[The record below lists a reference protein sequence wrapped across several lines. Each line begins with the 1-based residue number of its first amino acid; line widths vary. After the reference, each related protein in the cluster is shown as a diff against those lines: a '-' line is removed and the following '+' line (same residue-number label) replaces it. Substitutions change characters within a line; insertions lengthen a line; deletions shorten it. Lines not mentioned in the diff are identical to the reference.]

1 MPRNDKKT
9 KYMKLNIAVLAG
21 DGIGPEVIDQ
31 AVKVSDAVAKKFNHK
46 ITWKPALTGAAAID
60 AVGEPYPDET
70 HAICMASDAVLFG
83 AIGHPKYDND
93 PLATVRPEQGLLKM
107 RKKLGLFANV
117 RPTFTFP
124 SLLDKSPLKRERIE
138 GTDLVFLRE
147 LTGGIYFGEKGRRDG
162 GETAFDNC
170 VYTRAEVKRL
180 AVKGF
185 ELAMTRSKKLCC
197 VDKAN
202 VLETSRLWRETVQS
216 MEKDYPEVAVSYEFV
231 DAVAMRL
238 VQWPNS
244 YDVLITEN
252 LFGDILTDEASV
264 ISGSMGLMPSASLG
278 TENALFEPIHGSYPQ
293 ATGLNIANPMAT
305 VLSAAMLF
313 ENFGLHEEGK
323 TIRNAV
329 NKALDAGFVTED
341 LADGG
346 KSYGTK
352 EVGDW
357 LAANI

>member
-1 MPRNDKKT
+1 
-9 KYMKLNIAVLAG
+9 MKLKIAVLAG

-31 AVKVSDAVAKKFNHK
+31 AVKVSDAIAQKFGHE
-46 ITWKPALTGAAAID
+46 ITWRPALTGAAAID

-70 HAICMASDAVLFG
+70 HEICITSDAVLFG

-93 PLATVRPEQGLLKM
+93 PSAKVRPEQGLLKM

-138 GTDLVFLRE
+138 GTDLVFFRE
-147 LTGGIYFGEKGRRDG
+147 LTGGIYFGEKGRRDN

-170 VYTRAEVKRL
+170 VYSRHEVQRL
-180 AVKGF
+180 AKKGF

-202 VLETSRLWRETVQS
+202 VLETSRLWRETVQA
-216 MEKDYPEVAVSYEFV
+216 MEKDYPEVIVSYEFV

-264 ISGSMGLMPSASLG
+264 ISGSMGLMPSASIG
-278 TENALFEPIHGSYPQ
+278 SDIGLFEPIHGSYPQ
-293 ATGLNIANPMAT
+293 ATGKNIANPMAT
-305 VLSAAMLF
+305 VLSAAMMF
-313 ENFGLHEEGK
+313 ENFGLMEEGK
-323 TIRNAV
+323 VIREV
-329 NKALDAGFVTED
+329 VERALSLGIVTED
-341 LADGG
+341 LSDGE
-346 KSYGTK
+346 KSYGTR

>member
-1 MPRNDKKT
+1 
-9 KYMKLNIAVLAG
+9 MKFNIALLAG
-21 DGIGPEVIDQ
+21 DGIGPEVIEQ
-31 AVKVSDAVAKKFNHK
+31 AVKVSDAVAAKFGHE

-70 HAICMASDAVLFG
+70 HDICIASDAVLFG
-83 AIGHPKYDND
+83 AIGHPRFDND
-93 PLATVRPEQGLLKM
+93 PSAKVRPEQGLLKM

-124 SLLDKSPLKRERIE
+124 SLLDKSPLKKERIE

-170 VYTRAEVKRL
+170 VYTRVEVQRL
-180 AVKGF
+180 AKKGF

-202 VLETSRLWRETVQS
+202 VMETSRLWRETVQA
-216 MEKDYPEVAVSYEFV
+216 MEKEYPEVVVSYEFV

-264 ISGSMGLMPSASLG
+264 ISGSMGLMPSASMG
-278 TENALFEPIHGSYPQ
+278 TDIALFEPIHGSYPQ

-305 VLSAAMLF
+305 VLSAAMMF
-313 ENFGLHEEGK
+313 ETAFNLHEEGK
-323 TIRNAV
+323 AIRDAV
-329 NKALDAGFVTED
+329 NKALAEGIVTED

-346 KSYGTK
+346 KAYGTK

>member
-1 MPRNDKKT
+1 
-9 KYMKLNIAVLAG
+9 MKLNIALLAG

-31 AVKVSDAVAKKFNHK
+31 AVKVSDAIAAKFGHEL
-46 ITWKPALTGAAAID
+46 TWKPALTGAAAID

-70 HAICMASDAVLFG
+70 HEICKSSDAVLFG

-93 PLATVRPEQGLLKM
+93 PTAKVRPEQGLLKM
-107 RKKLGLFANV
+107 RKALGLFANV

-170 VYTRAEVKRL
+170 VYTREEIQRL
-180 AVKGF
+180 AKKGF

-202 VLETSRLWRETVQS
+202 VLETSRLWRETVQA
-216 MEKDYPEVAVSYEFV
+216 MEKEYPEVEVAYEFV

-264 ISGSMGLMPSASLG
+264 ISGSMGLMPSASMG
-278 TENALFEPIHGSYPQ
+278 SDIALFEPIHGSYPQ

-305 VLSAAMLF
+305 VLSAAMMF
-313 ENFGLHEEGK
+313 ESFGLHKEAIA
-323 TIRNAV
+323 IRESV
-329 NKALDAGFVTED
+329 NKALAGGIVTED

>member
-1 MPRNDKKT
+1 
-9 KYMKLNIAVLAG
+9 MKLNIALLAG

-31 AVKVSDAVAKKFNHK
+31 AVKVSNAIATKFKHE

-60 AVGEPYPDET
+60 AVGEPYPDAT
-70 HAICMASDAVLFG
+70 HDICLASDAVLFG
-83 AIGHPKYDND
+83 AIGHPRFDND
-93 PLATVRPEQGLLKM
+93 PTATVRPEQGLLKM

-170 VYTRAEVKRL
+170 VYTRAEVQRI
-180 AVKGF
+180 AIKGF
-185 ELAMTRSKKLCC
+185 ELAMTRGKKLCC

-202 VLETSRLWRETVQS
+202 VLETSRLWRETLQA
-216 MEKDYPEVAVSYEFV
+216 MEKDYPEVEVSYEFV

-264 ISGSMGLMPSASLG
+264 ISGSMGLMPSASVG

-305 VLSAAMLF
+305 ILSAAMLF
-313 ENFGLHEEGK
+313 EHFGLKAEGIA
-323 TIRNAV
+323 IRNAV
-329 NKALDAGFVTED
+329 NRALEEGMVTED

-346 KSYGTK
+346 NSYGTK
-352 EVGDW
+352 QVGDW
-357 LAANI
+357 LAACI

>member
-1 MPRNDKKT
+1 
-9 KYMKLNIAVLAG
+9 MKLNIALLAG

-31 AVKVSDAVAKKFNHK
+31 AVKVSDAIAAKFGHEL
-46 ITWKPALTGAAAID
+46 TWKPALTGAAAID
-60 AVGEPYPDET
+60 AVGEPYPDAT
-70 HAICMASDAVLFG
+70 HEICLASDAVLFG
-83 AIGHPKYDND
+83 AIGHPRFDND
-93 PLATVRPEQGLLKM
+93 PSAKVRPEQGLLKM
-107 RKKLGLFANV
+107 RKALGLFANV

-147 LTGGIYFGEKGRRDG
+147 LTGGIYFGEKGRKDG

-170 VYTRAEVKRL
+170 VYTRAEVQRL
-180 AVKGF
+180 AKKGF
-185 ELAMTRSKKLCC
+185 ELAMTRGKKMCC

-202 VLETSRLWRETVQS
+202 VLETSRLWRETVQA
-216 MEKDYPEVAVSYEFV
+216 MEKDYPEVEVSYEFV

-264 ISGSMGLMPSASLG
+264 ISGSMGLMPSASVG
-278 TENALFEPIHGSYPQ
+278 ESAALFEPIHGSYPQ
-293 ATGLNIANPMAT
+293 ATGLDIANPMAT

-313 ENFGLHEEGK
+313 EHFGLQAEGK
-323 TIRNAV
+323 AIRDAV
-329 NKALDAGFVTED
+329 NAALSKGIVTED

-346 KSYGTK
+346 KAYGTK

-357 LAANI
+357 LASHI

>member
-1 MPRNDKKT
+1 ME
-9 KYMKLNIAVLAG
+9 LNIALLAG

-31 AVKVSDAVAKKFNHK
+31 AVKVCDAVAKKYEHK
-46 ITWKPALTGAAAID
+46 INWTSALTGAAAID

-70 HAICMASDAVLFG
+70 HEICVNADAVLFG
-83 AIGHPKYDND
+83 AIGHPRFDND
-93 PLATVRPEQGLLKM
+93 PSAKVRPEQGLLKM
-107 RKKLGLFANV
+107 RQKLGLFANV

-124 SLLDKSPLKRERIE
+124 SLIDKSPLKQERIE

-147 LTGGIYFGEKGRRDG
+147 LTSGIYFGKRGREDNG
-162 GETAFDNC
+162 DTAYDTC
-170 VYTRAEVKRL
+170 TYTRAEVTRL
-180 AVKGF
+180 AKKGF
-185 ELAMTRSKKLCC
+185 EMAMTRSKKLCC

-202 VLETSRLWRETVQS
+202 VLESSRLWRETVQA
-216 MEKDYPEVAVSYEFV
+216 MEKDYPEVEVSYEFV

-278 TENALFEPIHGSYPQ
+278 EKTALFEPIHGSYPQ
-293 ATGLNIANPMAT
+293 AAGKDIANPLAT
-305 VLSAAMLF
+305 VLSAAMMF
-313 ENFGLHEEGK
+313 ETAFGLNKEAQ
-323 TIRNAV
+323 TIRNV
-329 NKALDAGFVTED
+329 VDKSLNEGIVTED
-341 LADGG
+341 LAGEQ
-346 KSYGTK
+346 KAYKTS

-357 LAANI
+357 LVENI

>member
-1 MPRNDKKT
+1 
-9 KYMKLNIAVLAG
+9 MKLKIALLAG

-31 AVKVSDAVAKKFNHK
+31 AVKVSDAIAQKFGHE
-46 ITWKPALTGAAAID
+46 ITWRPALTGAAAID

-70 HAICMASDAVLFG
+70 HEICITSDAVLFG

-93 PLATVRPEQGLLKM
+93 PSAKVRPEQGLLKM

-147 LTGGIYFGEKGRRDG
+147 LTGGIYFGEKGRRDN

-170 VYTRAEVKRL
+170 VYSRHEVQRL
-180 AVKGF
+180 AKKGF

-202 VLETSRLWRETVQS
+202 VLETSRLWRETVQA
-216 MEKDYPEVAVSYEFV
+216 MEKDYPEVIVSYEFV

-264 ISGSMGLMPSASLG
+264 ISGSMGLMPSASIG
-278 TENALFEPIHGSYPQ
+278 SDIGLFEPIHGSYPQ
-293 ATGLNIANPMAT
+293 ATGKNIANPMAT
-305 VLSAAMLF
+305 VLSAAMMF
-313 ENFGLHEEGK
+313 ENFGLMEEGK
-323 TIRNAV
+323 VIREV
-329 NKALDAGFVTED
+329 VERALSLGIVTED
-341 LADGG
+341 LSDGE
-346 KSYGTK
+346 KSYGTR